1 MCTCIVKLIVLLL
14 LIATVVLFICFRKK
28 IQRMIDFALSKSV
41 FYQLL
46 LLIAVTTIVFWILL
60 LIMWLIHG
68 FDEIKLTGLDRVFAF
83 INPGSSFT
91 DEKGDFDK
99 IWAIV
104 IGIFGMVF
112 LSGLLIS
119 VFSNILER
127 RVDKVKNG
135 QAYYSF
141 KNHIVIIGYDR
152 MSIGLIRQLLERPQ
166 KYNIILQTIQEV
178 PKVHH
183 ELFSNLSA
191 SMEKKVTFISGNRN
205 STEDLEKL
213 NVDKCKEIFILGEN
227 KEYDH
232 DSLNIECLKKIRYIL
247 ENKNAEQHKRCNILF
262 EYQST
267 YAVIQQQDLADIV
280 PWIDIV
286 PFNFHETW
294 AQKVFV
300 EGKYES
306 PDNNANIKYSP
317 LDGDGIFENS
327 DETVHLVIAGMS
339 RMGVALGI
347 QASHL
352 CHFPNFIND
361 KTKKTRITFIDED
374 ADKEMSFIKGRYSRF
389 FKEITHSFEDI
400 ENPQRKELY
409 NPEELFT
416 DIEWHFIK
424 GRIEHPDMQ
433 SKITDWCNDKNAAL
447 TIAICFS
454 FPPLAIAAGLYLPDV
469 VYDNNIPV
477 LIQQQ
482 TSYSILS
489 MLEKSARFKNVRPFG
504 MLDNSYDLK
513 NADDLLPMM
522 VKYTYDNTTNDS
534 YIKSFPK
541 REIMENWKNW
551 NINDNISALKW
562 SNRYCANSIYVKQRS
577 MKFNAGKELEEKQ
590 VNLLAHMEH
599 NRWVIEKLLMG
610 YRAPTPEELK
620 TIEADKEEKKK
631 LRKMFIHSDIRAYH
645 SLDED
650 YTGLNASLYDINIVK
665 AIPFMLKEYET
676 HKKNHEK

>member
-1 MCTCIVKLIVLLL
+1 MCTFILKLIVILL
-14 LIATVVLFICFRKK
+14 LITVIVLLISYRKK
-28 IQRMIDFALSKSV
+28 NQRLIDYALSKSV
-41 FYQLL
+41 SCQLL
-46 LLIAVTTIVFWILL
+46 LLIAVIAIVFGLLL

-68 FDEIKLTGLDRVFAF
+68 MNGIVLTVFDIVLAF
-83 INPGSSFT
+83 INPGSSFV
-91 DEKGDFDK
+91 DAIGDSDK

-141 KNHIVIIGYDR
+141 KKHFVIIGYNR
-152 MSIGLIRQLLERPQ
+152 MSIGLVKQLLG
-166 KYNIILQTIQEV
+166 KYPKCRIVLQTIQEV

-183 ELFSNLSA
+183 ELFSNLNDSL
-191 SMEKKVTFISGNRN
+191 EYKITFMRGNRN

-213 NVDKCKEIFILGEN
+213 SIDKCREIFLLGESN
-227 KEYDH
+227 EYDH

-247 ENKNAEQHKRCNILF
+247 EKEKAEPYKRCNILF

-267 YAVIQQQDLADIV
+267 YAIFQQQDLTDII

-286 PFNFHETW
+286 PFNFHEIW

-300 EGKYES
+300 DGKYES
-306 PDNNANIKYSP
+306 PDNKYIIKYPP
-317 LDGDGIFENS
+317 LDGENGIS
-327 DETVHLVIAGMS
+327 DKTVHLVIVGMS
-339 RMGVALGI
+339 RMGIALGV

-352 CHFPNFIND
+352 CHFPNFLKD
-361 KTKKTRITFIDED
+361 KTKKTRITFIDEN
-374 ADKEMSFIKGRYSRF
+374 ADKEMHFIKGRHRHF
-389 FKEITHSFEDI
+389 FKEVEHTFEDI
-400 ENPQRKELY
+400 ENTKKNECY
-409 NPEELFT
+409 SPENLFT

-424 GRIEHPDMQ
+424 GRIEHPSIQ
-433 SKITDWCNDKNAAL
+433 SKISDWCNDENVLL

-454 FPPLAIAAGLYLPDV
+454 FPPMSIAAGLYLPDV
-469 VYDNNIPV
+469 VYDKNIPV

-489 MLEKSARFKNVRPFG
+489 MLEKSTRFKNVKPFG
-504 MLDNSYDLK
+504 MLDNSYDLG
-513 NADDLLPMM
+513 NANDLLPMM
-522 VKYTYDNTTNDS
+522 VKYAYDKTTENICLEHFPEKE
-534 YIKSFPK
+534 IK
-541 REIMENWKNW
+541 ENWEKW
-551 NINDNISALKW
+551 GKEDNISALKW

-577 MKFNAGKELEEKQ
+577 IKFSSGKALDDKHIEI
-590 VNLLAHMEH
+590 LAHIEH

-620 TIEADKEEKKK
+620 KIEADDKEKKS
-631 LRKMFIHSDIRAYH
+631 LRKMFIHSDIRDFRTLAV
-645 SLDED
+645 D
-650 YTGLNASLYDINIVK
+650 YTGINARLYDINIVK
-665 AIPFMLKEYET
+665 AIPFMLKAYET
-676 HKKNHEK
+676 YKITNF